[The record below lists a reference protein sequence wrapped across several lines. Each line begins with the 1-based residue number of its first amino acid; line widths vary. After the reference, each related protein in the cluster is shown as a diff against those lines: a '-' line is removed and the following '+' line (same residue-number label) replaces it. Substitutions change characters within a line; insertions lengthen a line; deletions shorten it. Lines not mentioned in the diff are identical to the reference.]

1 MSLNEINSGGRLERM
16 LSTDEVLKILGVS
29 RKTLYRYV
37 KSGSLKCYKFGR
49 DLKFKESDIKAF
61 IEAHEKK

>member
-1 MSLNEINSGGRLERM
+1 MLTTKELLQVLRIGR
-16 LSTDEVLKILGVS
+16 T
-29 RKTLYRYV
+29 TLYRYMDQG
-37 KSGSLKCYKFGR
+37 KIRAYKYGR